1 MFSLPLWLDEIAI
14 ISFGFIGG
22 VYFAFSFF
30 VMQSLKKTSDSAAI
44 RTMNAIN
51 VVILKSPFMLLF
63 FFMVATVMRDS
74 TLMVNNS
81 LPAADQVQKLDK
93 KDRVMYIYAGKP
105 SSRYEDKYGSTA
117 KIQLNDKFAVVEEVG
132 AFVLA
137 ERASKRQELQNVLT
151 TALKVDGDTKM
162 GLVSDIKQELRKV
175 NALKLN
181 YTTRIGEYTQNID

>member
-1 MFSLPLWLDEIAI
+1 MSKFKKKKGGELPAISTASLPDI
-14 ISFGFIGG
+14 
-22 VYFAFSFF
+22 V
-30 VMQSLKKTSDSAAI
+30 
-44 RTMNAIN
+44 
-51 VVILKSPFMLLF
+51 FMLLF

-81 LPAADQVQKLDK
+81 LPAADQTQKLDK

-105 SSRYEDKYGSTA
+105 SSRYEDKYGSA
-117 KIQLNDKFAVVEEVG
+117 ARIQLDDKFAVVEDVG

-151 TALKVDGDTKM
+151 TALKVDGETKM

-181 YTTRIGEYTQNID
+181 YTTRIGDYTQNIN